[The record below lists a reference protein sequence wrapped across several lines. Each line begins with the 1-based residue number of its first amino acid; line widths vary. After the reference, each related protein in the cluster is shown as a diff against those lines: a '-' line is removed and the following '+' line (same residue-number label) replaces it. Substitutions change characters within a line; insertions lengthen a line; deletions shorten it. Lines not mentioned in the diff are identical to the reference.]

1 MRVRVTRKVVLG
13 VAFGSGLIL
22 GGMYVAYAT
31 AHDLIDRFDQAVRR
45 YQ

>member
-1 MRVRVTRKVVLG
+1 MRVKMTRTVVLG
-13 VAFGSGLIL
+13 AAFATGLVL

-31 AHDLIDRFDQAVRR
+31 AHDLVDRFDQAVRR